1 MVLGMTDKV
10 EVLNREIKRLQTEN
24 FSLKTKLVEFDRLV
38 RQLKQERD

>member
-10 EVLNREIKRLQTEN
+10 EVLNGEIKRLQTEN
-24 FSLKTKLVEFDRLV
+24 FNLKTRLVEFDRLV

>member
-1 MVLGMTDKV
+1 MVLGMTEKV
-10 EVLNREIKRLQTEN
+10 EVLNGEIKRLQTEN